1 MKHKYDILVLPKYE
15 HNFNV
20 HSIDD
25 NVLVDRSI
33 VRYMVFDQSDISQIN
48 NQTSAT
54 TIDQLASNLTQ
65 AKSELLIK
73 QQLKAEIL
81 VPIFYNNG
89 TNIEAEK
96 DRILFEELVK
106 QFGAVSS
113 EDNNII
119 NGYWINPQ
127 DNKAYAGKNKVYWI
141 IVADTEENRQYF
153 ANLQD
158 KLESLFKQESI
169 LIYFTPV
176 LNLLSD

>member
-1 MKHKYDILVLPKYE
+1 MLVPQNMNIISMFIPMMTMFLLTG
-15 HNFNV
+15 
-20 HSIDD
+20 
-25 NVLVDRSI
+25 VLSGI
-33 VRYMVFDQSDISQIN
+33 WPSASPIYAQNN
-48 NQTSAT
+48 NQTSAA

-65 AKSELLIK
+65 ANSELPIK
-73 QQLKAEIL
+73 QQLKVEIL

-89 TNIEAEK
+89 TNVEAEK
-96 DRILFEELVK
+96 YRIMFEELVK

-127 DNKAYAGKNKVYWI
+127 DNKAYADKNKVYWI
-141 IVADTEENRQYF
+141 IVADTEENRLYF
-153 ANLQD
+153 ANLQN

-176 LNLLSD
+176 LNLLS

>member
-1 MKHKYDILVLPKYE
+1 MNMISMFISMTTMILLTGVLSGILWPSASLIYA
-15 HNFNV
+15 
-20 HSIDD
+20 
-25 NVLVDRSI
+25 
-33 VRYMVFDQSDISQIN
+33 QIN
-48 NQTSAT
+48 NQTSAA

-65 AKSELLIK
+65 ANSELPLK

-81 VPIFYNNG
+81 VPILYNNG
-89 TNIEAEK
+89 TDIEAEK
-96 DRILFEELVK
+96 YRILFDELVK

-119 NGYWINPQ
+119 NGYW
-127 DNKAYAGKNKVYWI
+127 DKNKVYWI
-141 IVADTEENRQYF
+141 VVADTEENRQYF

-158 KLESLFKQESI
+158 KLESLFKQGTI